1 MSVIGTFAADEIVKS
16 ATTLAQDQTPTAA
29 LRSNTPGAY
38 NAKRVAARIA
48 QRLRDA
54 GFVCEV
60 FEPPPR

>member
-1 MSVIGTFAADEIVKS
+1 
-16 ATTLAQDQTPTAA
+16 
-29 LRSNTPGAY
+29 LRSNTPGAN